1 MAPEAVAAQPVAKP
15 AKRSARVVITMTI
28 NPEGPDVDLAQLET
42 AAKQEITAFGGDVG
56 RVEQEPIGFGV
67 KAVKIIFIMDEDKG
81 SPDDLELKLAKL
93 PGVASARVTDA
104 RRTIG

>member
-1 MAPEAVAAQPVAKP
+1 MADAVTKP

-28 NPEGPDVDLAQLET
+28 NPAGPDIDLAALET
-42 AAKQEITAFGGDVG
+42 AATQEITAFGGDVG

-67 KAVKIIFIMDEDKG
+67 KAIKIIFIMDEDKG
-81 SPDDLELKLAKL
+81 SPDDLELKLAAL